1 MSMGGASGSSGSGFS
16 RKGRQLRSK
25 QTVRSVAPDVNVTP
39 LIDVVLV
46 LLIIFMVVTPMLA
59 RGVAVD
65 LPRTRHH
72 DKKSDTGE
80 QIIVTIRSDGKV
92 FLDKQPME
100 NMDRLSVGLAELLRR
115 SPGRDVYIKGDYRI
129 KYKVAR
135 EVLEAV
141 HRGGAVN
148 AALGTDE
155 EK

>member
-1 MSMGGASGSSGSGFS
+1 MNLLRNQGGLSGR
-16 RKGRQLRSK
+16 RKPPKKIEPVL
-25 QTVRSVAPDVNVTP
+25 PDINVTP

-65 LPRTRHH
+65 LPKTKFHE
-72 DKKSDTGE
+72 KKADTGE
-80 QIIVTIRSDGKV
+80 QIIVAIRADGKV
-92 FLDKQPME
+92 FLDKQVFDM
-100 NMDRLSVGLAELLRR
+100 NSLDRFTTALAEILRR
-115 SPGRDVYIKGDYRI
+115 NPAREVFVKGDHRI

-141 HRGGAVN
+141 HRAGAPG
-148 AALGTDE
+148 AGLGTDE

>member
-1 MSMGGASGSSGSGFS
+1 MDP
-16 RKGRQLRSK
+16 KGRRRHGAK
-25 QTVRSVAPDVNVTP
+25 QKVAPVFPDVNVTP

-65 LPRTRHH
+65 LPKTKFH
-72 DKKSDTGE
+72 DKKADTGE
-80 QIIVTIRSDGKV
+80 QIIVAIRADGRV
-92 FLDKQPME
+92 FLDKMPME
-100 NMDRLSVGLAELLRR
+100 NMDRLTIGLAELLRR
-115 SPGRDVYIKGDYRI
+115 SPGRDVYVKGDYRI
-129 KYKVAR
+129 KYKTAR

-141 HRGGAVN
+141 HRAGAVG

>member
-1 MSMGGASGSSGSGFS
+1 MSRAVGRHAGGLDPRG
-16 RKGRQLRSK
+16 RKHGSK
-25 QTVRSVAPDVNVTP
+25 QKVQPVFPDVNVTP

-59 RGVAVD
+59 RGVSVD
-65 LPRTRHH
+65 LPRTKHH
-72 DKKSDTGE
+72 DKKADTGE
-80 QIIVTIRSDGKV
+80 QIIVAVGKDGRV
-92 FLDKQPME
+92 WLDKAPMK
-100 NMDRLSVGLAELLRR
+100 DYAQLTQSLAEVLRKT
-115 SPGRDVYIKGDYRI
+115 PGRDIYVKGDHRI

-141 HRGGAVN
+141 HRAGGIG